1 AVAEVVD
8 DEDVRRKRRG
18 GKAGDD
24 RREWERSIGNPER
37 EGLSESG
44 GLYVVGAGDGD
55 QPEEDEHE
63 EVAQSIRSKG
73 VGAAGVEYSGGDA
86 RQSDY
91 DDRNATHIDEI
102 DSHENCDGEGDGH
115 R

>member
-1 AVAEVVD
+1 AGGPEHDGNRVGHPGHCDELDTTPAIADDHRERVLACGLVGLAVAEVVD

-63 EVAQSIRSKG
+63 EVAQSI
-73 VGAAGVEYSGGDA
+73 
-86 RQSDY
+86 
-91 DDRNATHIDEI
+91 
-102 DSHENCDGEGDGH
+102 
-115 R
+115 